1 MMIFVHY
8 YYFFFFGTTNNVNS
22 FWSKVAGALTNKVRG
37 VMGPSKCALVAG
49 KDNKPKLQASLDAM
63 QAYNIFPSSLSV
75 KMAVKLARRC
85 GYCINPRGYLSDV
98 VSIDWSGKKDDL
110 ITAPR
115 SNSLRYRFFRFGY
128 QLYSFPSLH
137 GIRAM
142 ALVGW
147 LLML

>member
-1 MMIFVHY
+1 MLIL
-8 YYFFFFGTTNNVNS
+8 FGLKWLGFSQTKFAASWVPANAHWFLGRTTNQ
-22 FWSKVAGALTNKVRG
+22 
-37 VMGPSKCALVAG
+37 
-49 KDNKPKLQASLDAM
+49 KLQASRDAM

-85 GYCINPRGYLSDV
+85 GYCINPRGYLSHV

-142 ALVGW
+142 AFVGW